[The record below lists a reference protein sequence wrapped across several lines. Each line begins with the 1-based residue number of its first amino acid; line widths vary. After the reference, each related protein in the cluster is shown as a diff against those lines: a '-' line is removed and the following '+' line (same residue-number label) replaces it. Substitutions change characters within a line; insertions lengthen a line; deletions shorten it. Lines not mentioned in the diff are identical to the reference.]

1 MKNQLYQ
8 IISILA
14 ISVSF
19 LPIALVSIKK
29 LWREPAFLLM
39 GFYWML
45 SGLVNLTD
53 KVPSISHK
61 SLDMIT
67 MIYNMVDIPI
77 ILWILSYTT
86 ASRNLKKFTRISSP
100 ILFLL
105 QLLLFIVYGWNF
117 DAAKYVL
124 AGGLLAVL
132 IAVVWEISLY
142 MQKLEHTKHEN
153 SMIFIYVS
161 LLFAYGTF
169 IIVYIFDYYINV
181 NSSSVDNLI
190 IYYISTLI
198 AVLIAAIGYFSK
210 ASSRNFIR

>member
-1 MKNQLYQ
+1 
-8 IISILA
+8 
-14 ISVSF
+14 
-19 LPIALVSIKK
+19 
-29 LWREPAFLLM
+29 M

-61 SLDMIT
+61 SLDLIT

-86 ASRNLKKFTRISSP
+86 ASGNLKKFTRISSP
-100 ILFLL
+100 TLFLL

-153 SMIFIYVS
+153 SMIFIHVS